1 MAHTHASVRIHCIFS
16 TKERRRLIS
25 EEIQSRVWSY
35 LGGIARNLDMKV
47 FAIGGMEH
55 HVHLLLSLPATLTL
69 AKSMQTLKA
78 NSSKWMNEE
87 FGTRFAW
94 QEGYGAFSVSI
105 SHMDATITY
114 IQNQREHH
122 KRKTFEEEFAEILRL
137 HGLA

>member
-1 MAHTHASVRIHCIFS
+1 M
-16 TKERRRLIS
+16 
-25 EEIQSRVWSY
+25 
-35 LGGIARNLDMKV
+35 
-47 FAIGGMEH
+47 
-55 HVHLLLSLPATLTL
+55 HLLLSLPATLTL